1 MAAALPVESF
11 AALPHVQSVKLSPD
25 GSKLAY
31 LYNHNGTLVL
41 SVINIK
47 ENTKKPILQTD
58 NLNQILSWYEWANN
72 DVLLLGVSY
81 TSKQRTIKYTS
92 TRLLKYDLSPKKQKL
107 VQFMNRRSDREKN
120 VPQFQDNV
128 ISFLPDDNEH
138 ILVAADF
145 DTVNRPSVY
154 KLNIYSKKRKRIKRG
169 KSNITD
175 WIADR
180 QGNIKIGYGFD
191 ETRIFYKFYG
201 EERAQNSMLYEYDVF
216 SKDKVN
222 IIGFDKDP
230 NYIYITALHN
240 DKEALFK
247 VNLSDKNLARELIFS
262 DPDYD
267 FDGNLLYSHSTGEVI
282 GFSHSNL
289 PNGRQYWDSEQDKL
303 QRSLAAALPDDF
315 VSVIDLSENGN
326 SYIVYKHSETDPGS
340 YFFGNRAEKNIN
352 LFAQR
357 YPDITEDV
365 IAKKDIISYEA
376 RDGIKIEGYLT
387 LPTNQASTNLPT
399 VILPHGGPM
408 ARDYGNFD
416 YWSQMLANQGYAV
429 LQPNFRGSSGY
440 GYAFE
445 MSALQNWG
453 GEMQND
459 LQDAAHWMIEQ
470 GYTDKNRVCMVGASY
485 GGYAALMSVVKHPE
499 TFKCAASFAPV
510 TDLEAVVA
518 KARYFTNK
526 EIVRA
531 QFGTDSD
538 QLEAQS
544 PLNYASKVKRPI
556 LLIHGTDDKVV
567 PVSHSREM
575 YDELKDHNKDVKYIE
590 LEDGNHNLSYQ
601 AHRMTTL
608 SAISDFLKKHL

>member
-1 MAAALPVESF
+1 
-11 AALPHVQSVKLSPD
+11 
-25 GSKLAY
+25 
-31 LYNHNGTLVL
+31 
-41 SVINIK
+41 
-47 ENTKKPILQTD
+47 
-58 NLNQILSWYEWANN
+58 
-72 DVLLLGVSY
+72 
-81 TSKQRTIKYTS
+81 
-92 TRLLKYDLSPKKQKL
+92 
-107 VQFMNRRSDREKN
+107 
-120 VPQFQDNV
+120 
-128 ISFLPDDNEH
+128 
-138 ILVAADF
+138 
-145 DTVNRPSVY
+145 
-154 KLNIYSKKRKRIKRG
+154 
-169 KSNITD
+169 
-175 WIADR
+175 
-180 QGNIKIGYGFD
+180 
-191 ETRIFYKFYG
+191 
-201 EERAQNSMLYEYDVF
+201 MLYEYDVF

-459 LQDAAHWMIEQ
+459 LQDAAHWMIKQ

>member
-1 MAAALPVESF
+1 
-11 AALPHVQSVKLSPD
+11 
-25 GSKLAY
+25 
-31 LYNHNGTLVL
+31 
-41 SVINIK
+41 
-47 ENTKKPILQTD
+47 LQTD

-538 QLEAQS
+538 HLEAQS